1 MIPMKRNTRR
11 LLAVLLTASLLVISL
26 GSAGAAPPYPLT
38 PEQERAATGGDL
50 CSFAAGL
57 AVGLDIGGLFGCLPC
72 AFAGSLVGLAA
83 VVYCS

>member
-1 MIPMKRNTRR
+1 MKRDSRR
-11 LLAVLLTASLLVISL
+11 CIALLLAASLLAL
-26 GSAGAAPPYPLT
+26 TAGSAAAAAPYPLN
-38 PEQERAATGGDL
+38 PEQESALTGGSL

-72 AFAGSLVGLAA
+72 AFAGSLVGLGA

>member
-1 MIPMKRNTRR
+1 MNRNSRR
-11 LLAVLLTASLLVISL
+11 LIAVLLTASFLVISL
-26 GSAGAAPPYPLT
+26 GSAGAAAPFPLT
-38 PEQERAATGGDL
+38 PAQENALTGGSW

-72 AFAGSLVGLAA
+72 AFAGSLVGLAS